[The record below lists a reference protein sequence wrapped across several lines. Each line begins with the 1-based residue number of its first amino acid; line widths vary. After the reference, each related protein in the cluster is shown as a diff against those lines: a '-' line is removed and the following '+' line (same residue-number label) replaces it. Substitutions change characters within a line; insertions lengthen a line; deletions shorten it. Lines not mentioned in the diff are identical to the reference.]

1 MTEIIIAD
9 DHPIF
14 RDGIR
19 QAICRVIPTC
29 VIHEAGSFNR
39 VAELARANPPD
50 LFVLDLNFPG
60 FHADESII
68 ILRKLC
74 PVSSILIV
82 SMSDDPLTVDAVL
95 AAGVDGFV
103 SKAVPAAV
111 IGGAI
116 KSVLDGN
123 NVRIEPRCPDFLIG
137 PGGDAGVVSLTTRQ
151 REVLDGISRG
161 LSNKE
166 IARMLQISPNT
177 VRIHVSALLR
187 TLGAATRAGAVAQA
201 RRIGY

>member
-19 QAICRVIPTC
+19 QAIYRVIPAC
-29 VIHEAGSFNR
+29 VIHEAGTFNR
-39 VAELARANPPD
+39 VAELGHANSPD

-60 FHADESII
+60 FHMDDGII
-68 ILRKLC
+68 LLRKLC

-82 SMSDDPLTVDAVL
+82 SMSDDPQTVDAVL

-103 SKAVPAAV
+103 SKAVPARR

-116 KSVLDGN
+116 KTVLSGN
-123 NVRIEPRCPDFLIG
+123 NVRIEPRCADFLIG
-137 PGGDAGVVSLTTRQ
+137 EDDDAGAVSLTTRQ
-151 REVLDGISRG
+151 REVLQGIARG
-161 LSNKE
+161 MSNKE
-166 IARMLQISPNT
+166 IARLLQISPNT

-187 TLGAATRAGAVAQA
+187 TLGASTRAGAVEQA

>member
-19 QAICRVIPTC
+19 QAIYRVIPGSM
-29 VIHEAGSFNR
+29 IHEAGTFGR
-39 VAELARANPPD
+39 VVELARARPPD
-50 LFVLDLNFPG
+50 LFVLDLSFPG
-60 FHADESII
+60 FQMDEGII
-68 ILRKLC
+68 ALRKLC

-82 SMSDDPLTVDAVL
+82 SMSDDPHTVDGVL

-103 SKAVPAAV
+103 SKAVPAGA

-116 KSVLDGN
+116 RNVLDGN

-137 PGGDAGVVSLTTRQ
+137 QGEDAGVVALTTRQ

-166 IARMLQISPNT
+166 IARVLQISPNT

-201 RRIGY
+201 RRFGY